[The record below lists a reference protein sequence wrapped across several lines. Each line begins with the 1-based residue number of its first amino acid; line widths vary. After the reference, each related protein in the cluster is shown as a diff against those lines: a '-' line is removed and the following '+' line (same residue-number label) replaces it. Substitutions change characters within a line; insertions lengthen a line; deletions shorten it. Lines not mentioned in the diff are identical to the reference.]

1 MANRIVGLDIG
12 AWAIKAVALDT
23 LQRPVE
29 VVGFAEVRLADLDEV
44 AQTPEPVEEAALEEV
59 EASEDG
65 ANVEG
70 EGLDERR
77 EEAADGGD
85 REEAGG
91 SAEPAEA
98 VAREPW
104 VRGLEQLIAQGF
116 FEGASRVVVAMPHG
130 EAMTLR
136 LGVPFEGKAQVTSV
150 LPHLLMGSLP
160 MPLQR
165 VTYDFEV
172 MPGKGEEPFD
182 ALVGFVESERLAGLL
197 GSMQTLGVDPAMVGI
212 SELSLRQAAERSM
225 MLQSESFAVIDFGH
239 AHTRLLIQDGART
252 VVARAIKQG
261 GQALS
266 EALAESFN
274 LSLDDADRLKHQR
287 TRLDV
292 GADEADPAVARVG
305 QVARE
310 VLGPLVRDLRRTFQ
324 SAYARDRVQ
333 VETIFICGGGSRLQ
347 GLKPY
352 LEREFGVAVMPLS
365 VELSVSDEAAVSF
378 GARQPEAMVA
388 LGAALMSVR
397 EKGQVEPVNLRQGPF
412 EFRGKSSYVRAQLVR
427 LGIAAAVLVV
437 LGLGVLLMQRLDQ
450 SAQLDAMKEATAEQ
464 TQALFG
470 ERLTSPAAIRARLG
484 GAAGPERGF
493 VPLKSAYE
501 LLSLVT
507 EGTADVAELQLDRID
522 IDTDRQLIQM
532 VGVTDSPQSVD
543 QIAASLERQECL
555 TDARKEKVT
564 VQGDNRVQFEIH
576 VTSDCS

>member
-44 AQTPEPVEEAALEEV
+44 AQTPAPVEEAALEEV
-59 EASEDG
+59 EGSDAGEADG
-65 ANVEG
+65 AAE
-70 EGLDERR
+70 EAED
-77 EEAADGGD
+77 EAADGGD
-85 REEAGG
+85 FEDAIEAEER
-91 SAEPAEA
+91 AEQ
-98 VAREPW
+98 VVREPW
-104 VRGLEQLIAQGF
+104 VRGIEQLIAQGF
-116 FEGASRVVVAMPHG
+116 FEGVSRVVATMPHG

-136 LGVPFEGKAQVTSV
+136 LGVPFEGKAQVASV

-197 GSMQTLGVDPAMVGI
+197 GSMQAVGVDPAMVGI
-212 SELSLRQAAERSM
+212 SELALRQAAERAM

-239 AHTRLLIQDGART
+239 AHTRLLIQEGART
-252 VVARAIKQG
+252 VVARGIKQG
-261 GQALS
+261 SQALS

-274 LSLDDADRLKHQR
+274 LSLDDADRLKVQR
-287 TRLDV
+287 ARLDV
-292 GADEADPAVARVG
+292 GADEPDQAVARVG

-365 VELSVSDEAAVSF
+365 VELAVADEAAVGF

-397 EKGQVEPVNLRQGPF
+397 EKGQAEPVNLRQGPF

-427 LGIAAAVLVV
+427 LGIAAAALVV

-507 EGTADVAELQLDRID
+507 EGTADVEELQLDRID